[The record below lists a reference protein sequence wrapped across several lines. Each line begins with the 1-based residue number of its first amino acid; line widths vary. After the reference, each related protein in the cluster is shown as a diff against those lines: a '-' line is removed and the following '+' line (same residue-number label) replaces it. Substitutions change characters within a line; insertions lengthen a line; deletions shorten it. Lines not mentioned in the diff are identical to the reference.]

1 MPNDSYASNLEIGNG
16 RADILFLTD
25 LENNPK
31 NKKCVIIE
39 CKVANSEKDLD
50 SKAIAAVKQVKDK
63 YLKGVVDKYRAATK
77 VAIDGI
83 AFYKKEC
90 RVNLEIVIVW

>member
-1 MPNDSYASNLEIGNG
+1 MFVSSA
-16 RADILFLTD
+16 LTSC
-25 LENNPK
+25 EN
-31 NKKCVIIE
+31 
-39 CKVANSEKDLD
+39 KVKL
-50 SKAIAAVKQVKDK
+50 VKQVKDK

-77 VAIDGI
+77 VAIYGI